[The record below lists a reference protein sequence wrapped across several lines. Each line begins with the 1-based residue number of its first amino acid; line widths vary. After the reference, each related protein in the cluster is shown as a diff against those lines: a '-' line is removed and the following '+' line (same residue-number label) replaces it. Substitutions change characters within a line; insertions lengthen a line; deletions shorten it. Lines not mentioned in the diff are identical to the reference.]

1 MRAFTNLNAKT
12 RGPPLPACRHAGGS
26 AAAANPRGKPLTAG
40 QTGFAGALMRRA
52 GPGEIPGWPVPYLG
66 QRREQPRQ
74 ISNLKRGHLTMNVVY
89 DDCNNNDPLT
99 PAGLEARRQFEASP
113 QDGQVLFHPKVADGQ
128 PAPNC
133 VAFIEEVG
141 RFAVTIMEGRY
152 TVEDGQWFRP
162 QADGAPLP
170 IDNPL
175 ERAWQ
180 AAKAVRAELKRK
192 LDLNTYVIA
201 VAWFPDMDE
210 DQGEDILDETGGSSV
225 RLFFGQ
231 AGLAQRLANL
241 PNESE
246 VQAHLNAGIS
256 SARWRP

>member
-1 MRAFTNLNAKT
+1 
-12 RGPPLPACRHAGGS
+12 
-26 AAAANPRGKPLTAG
+26 
-40 QTGFAGALMRRA
+40 
-52 GPGEIPGWPVPYLG
+52 
-66 QRREQPRQ
+66 
-74 ISNLKRGHLTMNVVY
+74 MNVVY
-89 DDCNNNDPLT
+89 DDNNNNPLT
-99 PAGLEARRQFEASP
+99 PAGLEARRQFEVSP

-128 PAPNC
+128 PAPDC

-162 QADGAPLP
+162 QADGARLP
-170 IDNPL
+170 IDYPL

-180 AAKAVRAELKRK
+180 AAKAIRAELKRK
-192 LDLNTYVIA
+192 LEIGAYVIA

-241 PNESE
+241 PTEEE
-246 VQAHLNAGIS
+246 VQAHLNRRYIQRKVETLSRAPAVEAPAPDGEPQPLNGRAGALIFQHVDTVNIYVTVVNGS
-256 SARWRP
+256 VGDDPSLITVQGQ